1 MGRYLS
7 KKIVVYIITFFLA
20 ITINFIIP
28 RMMPGDPIQSLM
40 SRFSIMEGGRAIIEE
55 QLTLLFNL
63 DEPLLTQFFNF
74 IRSIFTGDFGIS
86 IMQFPK
92 PVSVIIRDAIIYDI
106 LLLLPAIILSYIIG
120 NRLGALSGVNRI
132 ADNIMMPVFYFLSS
146 SPYFWMAGV
155 VAFFLGVKLD
165 WLPISGAYGVTM
177 TPGLNWRFIA
187 DYLRHWFLPFFS
199 MFLVQL
205 GGWAIGMRNMIIYER
220 SSNYSKYMG
229 ALGASDRLIRRYGYR
244 NGILPQVTG
253 LALRIAG
260 LIGGAITVETVFNY
274 PGLGRMMLN
283 SVLNQDYFLLQG
295 IFLAIVSMALVAN
308 FVVDI
313 IYMFI
318 DPRVRL
324 SFSGEV

>member
-7 KKIVVYIITFFLA
+7 KKIIVYIVTFILA
-20 ITINFIIP
+20 VSINFIIP

-40 SRFSIMEGGRAIIEE
+40 SRFSIMEGGREIIEE

-63 DEPLLTQFFNF
+63 DEPLLTQYFNF
-74 IRSIFTGDFGIS
+74 WKSIFTGDFGIS

-92 PVSVIIRDAIIYDI
+92 PVIEIIKNAIIYDI
-106 LLLLPAIILSYIIG
+106 LLLLPAIILSYFIG
-120 NRLGALSGVNRI
+120 NRLGAFSGVNKI
-132 ADNIMMPVFYFLSS
+132 ADNILMPVFYFLSS

-165 WLPISGAYGVTM
+165 LLPISGAYSVTM
-177 TPGLNWRFIA
+177 NPGFNWSFIL
-187 DYLRHWFLPFFS
+187 DYIKHWFLPFFS

-220 SSNYSKYMG
+220 SSNYSRYME

-295 IFLAIVSMALVAN
+295 IFLAVVIMSLAAN
-308 FVVDI
+308 FIVDI